1 MKAAVIGE
9 HGDLDVLEVKDV
21 PEPTCGPDEVVL
33 KVLCAGLN
41 HLDIWVRKG
50 RPGAELK
57 MPHILGSDA
66 VGVVEAVGERV
77 ENATVGEEV
86 VLYPGLGCGHCE
98 FCIRGRQN
106 LCTSFGIIGLSRPG
120 TYAEKV
126 AVPAANV
133 CAKPAHMSCE
143 EAGGFVLAYLTA
155 WHMLVGRAGVRAGDV
170 VLIHGIGGGV
180 ALCALQLARLLGAE
194 VTVTSSS
201 DDKLTRARELG
212 AHHTINYRKED
223 VPERVR
229 DITVGRGVD
238 VAFDTVGAATWPLDF
253 ACVRRGGTIVI
264 CGITTGPVAETN
276 LQALYWN
283 QLTVLGSTLGSL
295 AELGQMV
302 RAVTV
307 NKLKPVIDEI
317 FPLERARDAMGKME
331 AGRQFGKIVLSVLD

>member
-1 MKAAVIGE
+1 MKAVVIGE
-9 HGDLDVLEVKDV
+9 HGELDVLEVKDV

-50 RPGAELK
+50 RPGTELQ
-57 MPHILGSDA
+57 MPHVLGSDA

-77 ENATVGEEV
+77 SNVTVGEEV
-86 VLYPGLGCGHCE
+86 VLYSGLACGHCE
-98 FCIRGRQN
+98 FCLHGRQN
-106 LCTSFGIIGLSRPG
+106 LCTSFGIIGLSRSG
-120 TYAEKV
+120 TFAEKV
-126 AVPAANV
+126 AVPGANV
-133 CAKPAHMSCE
+133 YPKAPHMSRE

-155 WHMLVGRAGVRAGDV
+155 WHMLVGRARVGAGGV

-194 VTVTSSS
+194 AIVTSSS
-201 DDKLTRARELG
+201 DDKLNWARELG
-212 AHHTINYRKED
+212 AQHAINYRKED
-223 VPERVR
+223 VSERVR
-229 DITVGRGVD
+229 DLTGGRGVD
-238 VAFDTVGAATWPLDF
+238 VAFDTVWAATWPLDF
-253 ACVRRGGTIVI
+253 ACVRRGGTIVL

-307 NKLKPVIDEI
+307 SKLKPVIDEV
-317 FPLERARDAMGKME
+317 FPLERAREAMTKME
-331 AGRQFGKIVLSVLD
+331 AGQQFGKIVLDVSG

>member
-1 MKAAVIGE
+1 MKAAIIEKHGE
-9 HGDLDVLEVKDV
+9 LDVLEVKNV
-21 PEPTCGPDEVVL
+21 PVPQPGPDEVVL

-50 RPGAELK
+50 RPGASLE

-77 ENATVGEEV
+77 ESATVGEEV
-86 VLYPGLGCGHCE
+86 VLYPGLGCGRCE

-106 LCTSFGIIGLSRPG
+106 LCTSFGIIGLNRPG
-120 TYAEKV
+120 TFAERV

-133 CAKPAHMSCE
+133 YPKPAHMSCD
-143 EAGGFVLAYLTA
+143 EAGGFALAYLTA
-155 WHMLVGRAGVRAGDV
+155 WHMLVGRARIRAGDV
-170 VLIHGIGGGV
+170 ILIHGIGGGV

-194 VTVTSSS
+194 VIATSSS
-201 DDKLTRARELG
+201 DDKLKRARDLG
-212 AHHTINYRKED
+212 AGHTINYREED
-223 VPERVR
+223 VPTRVR
-229 DITVGRGVD
+229 DITAGRGVD

-295 AELGQMV
+295 AELGQMA
-302 RAVTV
+302 RAVTISR
-307 NKLKPVIDEI
+307 LKPVVDEV
-317 FPLERARDAMGKME
+317 FPLEQARDAMGKME
-331 AGRQFGKIVLSVLD
+331 AGRQFGKIVLSVAR

>member
-9 HGDLDVLEVKDV
+9 HGDLDVLEVKDI

-41 HLDIWVRKG
+41 HLDIWVRQG

-57 MPHILGSDA
+57 MPHVFGSDA

-77 ENATVGEEV
+77 DSATVGEEV

-133 CAKPAHMSCE
+133 CAKPAHMSHE

-194 VTVTSSS
+194 VIVTSSS

-212 AHHTINYRKED
+212 AHHTINYRKEE
-223 VPERVR
+223 VPERVG

-307 NKLKPVIDEI
+307 SKLKPVIDEV
-317 FPLERARDAMGKME
+317 FPLERVRDAMGKME
-331 AGRQFGKIVLSVLD
+331 AGRQFGKIVLNISG

>member
-1 MKAAVIGE
+1 MKAAVIEKHGE
-9 HGDLDVLEVKDV
+9 LDVLEVKDV
-21 PEPTCGPDEVVL
+21 PEPTPGPDEVLL

-50 RPGAELK
+50 RPGASLE
-57 MPHILGSDA
+57 MPHVLGSDA

-77 ENATVGEEV
+77 ENVTVGEDV
-86 VLYPGLGCGHCE
+86 VLYPGLGCGRCE
-98 FCIRGRQN
+98 FCVQGRQN
-106 LCTSFGIIGLSRPG
+106 LCTSFGIVGLNRPG
-120 TYAEKV
+120 TFAEKV

-133 CAKPAHMSCE
+133 YPKPAHMSAE
-143 EAGGFVLAYLTA
+143 EAGGFALAYLTA
-155 WHMLVGRAGVRAGDV
+155 WHMLVGRARIRAGDSI
-170 VLIHGIGGGV
+170 LIHGIGGGV

-194 VTVTSSS
+194 VIVTSSS
-201 DDKLTRARELG
+201 DEKLRRARDLG
-212 AHHTINYRKED
+212 AGHAIHYRKED
-223 VPERVR
+223 VAARVQ

-283 QLTVLGSTLGSL
+283 QLTVLGSTLGSR
-295 AELGQMV
+295 AELGQMI

-307 NKLKPVIDEI
+307 GKLKPIVDQV

-331 AGRQFGKIVLSVLD
+331 VGRQFGKIVLNTGG